1 MGFSSLLFFEGFSLC
16 FSLIVSVGMQNTFV
30 LKQGIL
36 KNYNLLIASMC
47 SVGYTILIVAGIYGF
62 GMMIDDNA
70 PLMASFHWGGIV
82 LLMGYGTMSFYSAF
96 KKNKTKLNTETKLL
110 DLKNV
115 ILITLAVT
123 FLNPNTYL
131 EAFILIGSVSASF
144 SDTDKLPFAIGAVGA
159 AFIWFFLL
167 SFGSRFLKP
176 LFKKPLSWKILD
188 FFIGCLM
195 FTIAISFINKNIS

>member
-1 MGFSSLLFFEGFSLC
+1 MAFSSLLFFEGFSLC

-36 KNYNLLIASMC
+36 KNYNFLIATMC
-47 SVGYTILIVAGIYGF
+47 SVGYTILIIAGIYGF
-62 GMMIDDNA
+62 GMIIDDNE
-70 PLMASFHWGGIV
+70 PLMAVFHWGGIV
-82 LLMGYGTMSFYSAF
+82 LLMGYGIMSFYSAF
-96 KKNKTKLNTETKLL
+96 KKSKAKIDTETKML

-144 SDTDKLPFAIGAVGA
+144 SDADKLPFAIGAVGA
-159 AFIWFFLL
+159 AFIWFFVL

-176 LFKKPLSWKILD
+176 LFEKPIAWKILD
-188 FFIGCLM
+188 FLIGCLM
-195 FTIAISFINKNIS
+195 FTIAISFMT